1 VRRTRLLTFLSR
13 FTGTT
18 LQDSSYA
25 LPALIRPLRPLW
37 ITPTSTSFPHIS
49 PDAPFLPVI
58 CVSAS
63 RAAAEAEGDI
73 DRMEVGLGR
82 RAGGFSYVQGSGDDH
97 ELWGQVG

>member
-1 VRRTRLLTFLSR
+1 MS
-13 FTGTT
+13 
-18 LQDSSYA
+18 A
-25 LPALIRPLRPLW
+25 
-37 ITPTSTSFPHIS
+37 SFPRIS

-63 RAAAEAEGDI
+63 RAAAAVATEAEEGDI
-73 DRMEVGLGR
+73 GRMKVGLGR